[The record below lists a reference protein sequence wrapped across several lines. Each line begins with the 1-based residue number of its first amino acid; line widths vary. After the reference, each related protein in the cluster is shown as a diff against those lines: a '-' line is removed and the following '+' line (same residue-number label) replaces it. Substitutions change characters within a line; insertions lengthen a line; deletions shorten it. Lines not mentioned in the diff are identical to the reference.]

1 MTPARAPSL
10 DDLRA
15 TPNALAPH
23 YARFRV
29 GERLLLTGHSH
40 QAWPDA
46 AEAGLLRCF
55 ADAAEAVDAK
65 WERAEATAE
74 RVREGYRTVLADPA
88 AEIALG
94 PNTHDLVVKLLSA
107 LDLRRRPRVVT
118 TDSEFH
124 SLRRQLARL
133 AEEGLEVVRVP
144 AEPVATLTER
154 LAVEADDRTALVAVS
169 AVLFSSARIV
179 PHLGELAGRCE
190 RVGAH
195 LLVDAYHALGV
206 MPFPVPE
213 LGLGGAWVTGGG
225 YKYLQLGEGNA
236 FLRVPAAGRELR
248 PAITGW
254 FAEFDELYDA
264 ARPGVVGYGPPATR
278 FAGGTYDPSSHY
290 RAAAVIDFNATRGL
304 TPAFLREVS
313 LHQVGVVRSAFD
325 ALGLPDDVITRD
337 REAHPQTVGG
347 FLALRS
353 PHAGALRR
361 ALGTRGVSSDSRGDV
376 LRLGPAPYLSD
387 AQLEAAMAILGE
399 EAADLGRAR

>member
-1 MTPARAPSL
+1 VTLAPAPSL
-10 DDLRA
+10 DDLRS

-40 QAWPDA
+40 QAWPDV

-55 ADAAEAVDAK
+55 ADAAETVDAK
-65 WERAEATAE
+65 WERAEAVAE
-74 RVREGYRTVLADPA
+74 QVREGYRAVLGDPT

-118 TDSEFH
+118 TDAEFH

-144 AEPVATLTER
+144 AEPVATLAER

-179 PHLGELAGRCE
+179 PHLAELAPRCE
-190 RVGAH
+190 RVGAE

-236 FLRVPAAGRELR
+236 FLRIPAGGARVR

-254 FAEFDELYDA
+254 FAEFDDLYDA
-264 ARPGVVGYGPPATR
+264 ARPETVGYGAPGTR
-278 FAGGTYDPSSHY
+278 FAGGTYDPSSNY
-290 RAAAVIDFNATRGL
+290 RAAAVFDFFATQGL
-304 TPAFLREVS
+304 APEFLREVS

-325 ALGLPDDVITRD
+325 ALGLPDDRITRD
-337 REAHPQTVGG
+337 REARPQSVAG

-353 PHAGALRR
+353 SHAGELRR
-361 ALGTRGVSSDSRGDV
+361 MLGARGVSCDSRGDV

-387 AQLEAAMAILGE
+387 AQLEAAVAILGE
-399 EAADLGRAR
+399 VVRTVDGAR